1 MEVIGTGFGRTGTL
15 STKHALERLGFGP
28 CHHMYEA
35 IRHPGQFRHYAAH
48 LRGEPVDWA
57 AAFAGYRSQVDF
69 PGATIWRELW
79 AAFPDARILHTVRD
93 PERWYESTR
102 ATIYPLRTMIAPW
115 VRRVSPFVD
124 QAVTVTNGLI
134 WDGLFEGRFE
144 DRDRAI
150 EIYQARTAEVVAAV
164 PADRLLVFD
173 VADGWEPL
181 CGFLGVA
188 VPDEPFPCLND
199 RATILRRFGMIRTV
213 TYGAPWAAAGLAA
226 TAGLR
231 LAADRHR
238 RPARPVTTR
247 RRGGDG
253 RRGAGWPRSGAR

>member
-15 STKHALERLGFGP
+15 SAKQALERLGFGP

-35 IRHPGQFRHYAAH
+35 IKHPGQFSHYAAY
-48 LRGEPVDWA
+48 LRGEPVDWVE
-57 AAFAGYRSQVDF
+57 AFAGYRSQVDF

-79 AAFPDARILHTVRD
+79 SAFPDAKILHTVRD

-115 VRRVSPFVD
+115 VRRASPFVD
-124 QAVTVTNGLI
+124 QAVSVTEGLI

-150 EIYQARTAEVVAAV
+150 EIFEARTAEVVATV
-164 PADRLLVFD
+164 PPDRLLVFD

-181 CGFLGVA
+181 CAFLDVP
-188 VPDEPFPCLND
+188 VPDEPFPHVND
-199 RATILRRFGMIRTV
+199 RTTILRRFGLVRAV
-213 TYGAPWAAAGLAA
+213 TYGAPWAAAAGLGAA
-226 TAGLR
+226 TL
-231 LAADRHR
+231 L
-238 RPARPVTTR
+238 
-247 RRGGDG
+247 
-253 RRGAGWPRSGAR
+253 GARRLGR